1 MRKIYTLPLLF
12 LLFTIVSKAQ
22 KPSLTYYLP
31 DINYDEDIPTPEA
44 FLGYQVGE
52 WHVSHDQQLMYMREL
67 AERSPRITL
76 TEYARTYENRPL
88 IYLTITSEDNH
99 ENLDEIKSQHKALN
113 DPSQSME
120 IDIKDMP
127 IVVYQGYSIH
137 GNEPSGGNAALLMAY
152 YLAAAKG
159 REVERMLD
167 DMVILLDPCFN
178 PDGFHRF
185 STWANMHKNKN
196 LTSDPQDREYT
207 EEWPRGRTNHYWFDL
222 NRDWLLQQHPES
234 QGRIDVFYDWRPNVL
249 TDHHEMGTNSTF
261 FFMPGEPTRVN
272 HITPKKNQELTAKI
286 ADFHASALDEIG
298 SLYYSG
304 EGYDDFYIGK
314 GSTFPDLN
322 ACIGILF
329 EQASSRGHLQETEN
343 GPLSFPF
350 TIRNQVKTSLSTQQ
364 AAKDLREEILT
375 FQRDFYINAQQD
387 ALEDEK
393 KAYVFK
399 EEKDKARLNAFIEVL
414 RRHQIEVHQLSQN
427 VNVGGSTYPAVKSY
441 IVPCE
446 QSQYKFIRGIFET
459 IETFEDSLFYD
470 VSSWTLPLAFNIE
483 YDVLTTRAYNAELL
497 GAQVE
502 GLKPRKGTVAP
513 EFSEYAYLFEWDDY
527 YAPKALNY
535 LLKQGL
541 RAKVAQGDLRTD
553 SRAYKAGTIMVPVQ
567 NQGYSADEIHQLVQT
582 AARISGVEIYD
593 EDSGLT
599 SVGLDFGSRN
609 FEALRLPRVLL
620 VVGDGVSSYEAGE
633 VWHLLDTRYDIE
645 VSMIEAADIGRSDLS
660 RYNTIIMVDGSYSRI
675 SKNGVS
681 MMKDWVRDGGVLLT
695 VKRAARW
702 ASNAGLAKLNFK
714 SVSNRDNSQGRR
726 PYAKASRD
734 NGSRVIGGAIVEGL
748 VDLTHP
754 MAYGFDR
761 ETLPLF
767 RRGTLFFQP
776 TKNVYATP
784 ILYPSDDPL
793 LSGYVKKENLEA
805 MKGTASVVVSGLGG
819 GRVIVFADNPNFRAF
834 WWGTNKLMANGIF
847 FGHTISG
854 STVEYASGE

>member
-12 LLFTIVSKAQ
+12 LLFTIVLKAQ

-67 AERSPRITL
+67 AKSSPRIAL
-76 TEYARTYENRPL
+76 TEYARTHEHRPL

-120 IDIKDMP
+120 IDIQDMP

-137 GNEPSGGNAALLMAY
+137 GNEASGGNAALLMAY

-159 REVERMLD
+159 REVEKMLD
-167 DMVILLDPCFN
+167 DMIILLDPCLN

-196 LTSDPQDREYT
+196 LISDPQDREYT

-234 QGRIDVFYDWRPNVL
+234 QGRVSLFYDWSPNIL
-249 TDHHEMGTNSTF
+249 TDHHEMGTNATF

-343 GPLSFPF
+343 GLLSFPF
-350 TIRNQVKTSLSTQQ
+350 TIRNQVATSLSTQQ

-399 EEKDKARLNAFIEVL
+399 EEKDEARLNAFIEVL

-427 VNVGGSTYPAVKSY
+427 VNVGGTTYPGTKSY

-446 QSQYKFIRGIFET
+446 QNQYKFIRGVFET

-502 GLKPRKGTVAP
+502 GLKPKKGMLAP

-541 RAKVAQGDLRTD
+541 RAKVAQGALRTD

-567 NQGYSADEIHQLVQT
+567 NQAYSADDIHQFVQT
-582 AARISGVEIYD
+582 AARISGIEIYD

-620 VVGDGVSSYEAGE
+620 VVGDGVTSYEAGE
-633 VWHLLDTRYDIE
+633 VWHLLDTRYDVE
-645 VSMIEAADIGRSDLS
+645 VSMIESVDIGQSDLS
-660 RYNTIIMVDGSYSRI
+660 RYNTIIMVDGFYGRI

-681 MMKDWVRDGGVLLT
+681 MIKDWVRDGGVLLT

-702 ASNAGLAKLNFK
+702 ASNNGLAELNFK
-714 SVSNRDNSQGRR
+714 GVSNRDNDKGRR

-734 NGSRVIGGAIVEGL
+734 NGSRVIGGAIVEGM

-754 MAYGFDR
+754 LAYGFDR
-761 ETLPLF
+761 TALPLF

-784 ILYPSDDPL
+784 IVYPSDDLL
-793 LSGYVKKENLEA
+793 LSGYVKRENLEA
-805 MKGTASVVVSGLGG
+805 MKGTASVVVSGLGR
-819 GRVIVFADNPNFRAF
+819 GRVICFADNPNFRAY

-854 STVEYASGE
+854 ATVEYASGE